1 MSQQNSTPRMGRVEQ
16 VILLALLSSLIALSI
31 DSMLPAL
38 AHIVMDLNV
47 VDPNGRQYVVGA
59 TFVGMAF
66 GMFIYG
72 PISDSLGRKR
82 PIYAGILIFLTGC
95 LLSIFAENYT
105 LMLLGRFLQGLG
117 AASPRVVSIALIR
130 DQYSGREMARFTS
143 LVMTVFILVPV
154 LAPALGQIILLF
166 ASWRYIFVA
175 MFTLGVIALFWL
187 ALRQKETLVHEKR
200 VPFTVNRLLE
210 AVIEVLKTPISFGYT
225 ILSGFVFAAF
235 LSFLTQSQQ
244 IFQEQYGVGELFP
257 IYFGSLAL
265 AFGGASF
272 TNSSLVMKLGMMN
285 LIKKALW
292 VFTIL
297 SVLFLGYAFATEGQP
312 SLWLLM
318 AFLLLIFFCVGI
330 LFGNINAQAMEPLGH
345 IAGVASAVITS
356 GSTFMSV
363 ILGTIVAQSYDGTV
377 LPLVIGFSSFGLL
390 SLMVLYFTNS
400 RHVEVQNAS

>member
-1 MSQQNSTPRMGRVEQ
+1 MGRVEQ

>member
-1 MSQQNSTPRMGRVEQ
+1 MSQQESAATIGRVEQ

-47 VDPNGRQYVVGA
+47 IDPNGRQYVVGA

-72 PISDSLGRKR
+72 PISDSFGRKR

-95 LLSIFAENYT
+95 LLSIFAENYA

-175 MFTLGVIALFWL
+175 MFVLGVIALFWL
-187 ALRQKETLVHEKR
+187 ALRQRETLVQEKR
-200 VPFTVNRLLE
+200 VPFTVSRLLE
-210 AVIEVLKTPISFGYT
+210 AIVEVLKTPISFGYMV
-225 ILSGFVFAAF
+225 LSGFIFAAF

-272 TNSSLVMKLGMMN
+272 ANSSLVMKLGMMN

-292 VFTIL
+292 VFTTL
-297 SVLFLGYAFATEGQP
+297 SILFLGYSFLTEGHP
-312 SLWLLM
+312 SLWFLM
-318 AFLLLIFFCVGI
+318 GFFLMIFFCVGI

-363 ILGTIVAQSYDGTV
+363 ILGTIVAQSYDGTI
-377 LPLVIGFSSFGLL
+377 LPLIIGFSSFGLL

-400 RHVEVQNAS
+400 RHVEIESTS